1 MILHGDCRDILPTLP
16 KKSVHCVV
24 TSPPYWGLRSYGH
37 WFIQTVWDQWGGTAL
52 DAFCPPKKNK
62 DRWLFRM
69 RWRAAERGSGV
80 FSLDKKTWI
89 GCHGL
94 EPTPE
99 LYVQHAVQIFSQVKR
114 VLRDDGT
121 LWLNLGD
128 SFAGG
133 GRGFGYGG
141 KQDTNLGCENMPKA
155 IVPNGLKPKDLCGI
169 PWRVAFA
176 LQADGWYLRSDI
188 IWHKPNPMPES
199 VTDRP
204 TKSHEYLFLLTKSAR
219 YFYDAEAVKEPG
231 RCQNDHDSIESRKDR
246 ALSLTAQKTLPTA
259 EKNGIRPQRT
269 DKQRGHSRRH
279 AGFNDRWDQMTREE
293 QCSVGRNLRSVWTIA
308 TQPSSEPHFAM
319 FPEALVVPC
328 IKAGTS
334 EHGVCPECGAGWERV
349 VESKRIMRHELPP
362 DDPNYRPGRYTVKSS
377 GMDDYS
383 KGGGQAFSESKTIGW
398 RPTCKCGHEDRERA
412 VVLDPFSGMAT
423 VGVVCEK
430 LGRKY
435 IGIELNPKYA
445 ERSEK
450 RKGKASNLFSEVV

>member
-1 MILHGDCRDILPTLP
+1 
-16 KKSVHCVV
+16 
-24 TSPPYWGLRSYGH
+24 
-37 WFIQTVWDQWGGTAL
+37 
-52 DAFCPPKKNK
+52 
-62 DRWLFRM
+62 
-69 RWRAAERGSGV
+69 
-80 FSLDKKTWI
+80 
-89 GCHGL
+89 
-94 EPTPE
+94 

-219 YFYDAEAVKEPG
+219 YFYDAEAVKEACESGPSDI
-231 RCQNDHDSIESRKDR
+231 RKMIEKKDR
-246 ALSLTAQKTLPTA
+246 IGGLHKELVDPLSKASSTTNIGQK
-259 EKNGIRPQRT
+259 
-269 DKQRGHSRRH
+269 RGVGDLS
-279 AGFNDRWDQMTREE
+279 
-293 QCSVGRNLRSVWTIA
+293 GRNLRSVWTIA

>member
-219 YFYDAEAVKEPG
+219 YFYDAEAVKEACESGPSDI
-231 RCQNDHDSIESRKDR
+231 RKMIEKKDR
-246 ALSLTAQKTLPTA
+246 IGGLHKELVDPLSKASSTTNIGQK
-259 EKNGIRPQRT
+259 
-269 DKQRGHSRRH
+269 RGVGDLS
-279 AGFNDRWDQMTREE
+279 
-293 QCSVGRNLRSVWTIA
+293 GRNLRSVWTIA